1 MCEPQQPIPVHAPWT
16 CPPRNHEPQ
25 PCPRSCPFC
34 CSFHTLD
41 LPDPASLPLWGRDAL
56 ATSFE
61 QARDIFNAGM
71 LRYKAALEHY
81 LLDGCVTEHCNIVM
95 EISNMYR

>member
-1 MCEPQQPIPVHAPWT
+1 MAFGSSKH
-16 CPPRNHEPQ
+16 
-25 PCPRSCPFC
+25 RSSFFC
-34 CSFHTLD
+34 CLACCNCPHDFHIFGCLRTEPFGHFTSNLD
-41 LPDPASLPLWGRDAL
+41 FSSRSGQQ
-56 ATSFE
+56 